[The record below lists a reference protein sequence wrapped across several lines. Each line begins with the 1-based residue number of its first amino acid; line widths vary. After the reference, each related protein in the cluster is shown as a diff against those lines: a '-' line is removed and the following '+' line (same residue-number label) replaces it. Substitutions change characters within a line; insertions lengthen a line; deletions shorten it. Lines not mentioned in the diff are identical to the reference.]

1 MRLSRPSLSV
11 QPREGGNSPRGVRR
25 RDRGRGTANIE
36 SGLLAIVPQRYKVIG
51 GSDVY
56 ETPTGEEF
64 ERALPLGIEALLLE
78 GGHIERVENPA
89 KRRRSKGAQAP
100 PPM

>member
-1 MRLSRPSLSV
+1 MRRYRVLLPLSV
-11 QPREGGNSPRGVRR
+11 QPREGGNYTQHEEF
-25 RDRGRGTANIE
+25 DAELTEDEETANIE

-78 GGHIERVENPA
+78 GGHIERA
-89 KRRRSKGAQAP
+89 KRPAQKKEK
-100 PPM
+100 